1 MVGWE
6 ILIRIAVGE
15 DLDFVFDAV
24 MSKFFGEM
32 VRGGNDVVG
41 IIGVVYHHGPH
52 FGFGGGV
59 G

>member
-1 MVGWE
+1 M
-6 ILIRIAVGE
+6 IRIAVGK